1 MDIRFKRLLLLI
13 VALVALTSSALADL
27 EAGKNED
34 ASLSVPAELL
44 ESDSLA
50 DTEAPFLASSDPG
63 VSLISLSSGASSE
76 YSVGTLM
83 NQYVIA
89 IVGSRG
95 YGEHYVLWRAGQYD
109 YYCAVGNISYSGD
122 RYVGTDCD
130 LYYLRTFGGY
140 NSGYEWSYQKQDI
153 TVSRNGMLVWSDLGG
168 MPMLDT
174 KEGGNWYEQ
183 ALLYAVAVAVLW
195 YLFTDLRRA
204 FGLGFGYDQR

>member
-1 MDIRFKRLLLLI
+1 MDMRCKRLLWLI

-27 EAGKNED
+27 EEGKNED
-34 ASLSVPAELL
+34 AAISIPAELL

-50 DTEAPFLASSDPG
+50 DAEAPFLASSDPG
-63 VSLISLSSGASSE
+63 VALLSLSSGASTE
-76 YSVGTLM
+76 YSVGTTM
-83 NQYVIA
+83 NQYVIT

-109 YYCAVGNISYSGD
+109 YYCAVGDISYSGD
-122 RYVGTDCD
+122 SYVGTDCD
-130 LYYLRTFGGY
+130 LYYLRTYGGY
-140 NSGYEWSYQKQDI
+140 NSGYQWTYQKQDI
-153 TVSRNGMLVWSDLGG
+153 AVSRNGVLVWSDLGG

-183 ALLYAVAVAVLW
+183 ALLYAVAVAMLW

-204 FGLGFGYDQR
+204 FGLGFGDDQR

>member
-1 MDIRFKRLLLLI
+1 MVMHLKRLLWLI
-13 VALVALTSSALADL
+13 VALVVLTSSALADL
-27 EAGKNED
+27 EEVKNED
-34 ASLSVPAELL
+34 ASVSVPAELL
-44 ESDSLA
+44 EPDSLA
-50 DTEAPFLASSDPG
+50 DEEAPFLASSDPG
-63 VSLISLSSGASSE
+63 VSLLSLSSGASTE
-76 YSVGTLM
+76 YSVGTTM

-122 RYVGTDCD
+122 SYVGTDCD
-130 LYYLRTFGGY
+130 LYYLRIYGGY
-140 NSGYEWSYQKQDI
+140 NSGYQWTYQKQDI
-153 TVSRNGMLVWSDLGG
+153 AVSRNGVLVWSDLGG

-183 ALLYAVAVAVLW
+183 ALLYAVAVAMLW

>member
-1 MDIRFKRLLLLI
+1 M
-13 VALVALTSSALADL
+13 
-27 EAGKNED
+27 
-34 ASLSVPAELL
+34 

-50 DTEAPFLASSDPG
+50 AEEAPFLASFDSG
-63 VSLISLSSGASSE
+63 VALLSLSSGASTE
-76 YSVGTLM
+76 YSVGTTM

-89 IVGSRG
+89 IVGNRG

-109 YYCAVGNISYSGD
+109 FYCAVGDISYSGSS
-122 RYVGTDCD
+122 YVGTDCD
-130 LYYLRTFGGY
+130 LYYLRTNGSY
-140 NSGYEWSYQKQDI
+140 NSGYQWTYSQQDI

-204 FGLGFGYDQR
+204 CGTGFGNDIR